1 MKSKAHLLFKHIL
14 KNPNKLKYSDLQKFL
29 YLLTNDNLKNMSK
42 GYWCTSISKL
52 KSIGNL
58 AVNKDGFYFLTEQGK
73 LNIDKPFSI
82 KIQNDKTIIDN
93 LKRELKIQKKHNK
106 FMYNQLTRLRDNDL
120 HIRLNLAKVNEAIEY
135 YFFQGFIDEL
145 TYDKRFYLK
154 TLLNFSSSFYDYNL
168 KWDNFRNKD
177 LND

>member
-1 MKSKAHLLFKHIL
+1 
-14 KNPNKLKYSDLQKFL
+14 
-29 YLLTNDNLKNMSK
+29 
-42 GYWCTSISKL
+42 
-52 KSIGNL
+52 
-58 AVNKDGFYFLTEQGK
+58 
-73 LNIDKPFSI
+73 
-82 KIQNDKTIIDN
+82 
-93 LKRELKIQKKHNK
+93 
-106 FMYNQLTRLRDNDL
+106 MYNQLTQLRDNDL

-135 YFFQGFIDEL
+135 YFVQGFIDEL